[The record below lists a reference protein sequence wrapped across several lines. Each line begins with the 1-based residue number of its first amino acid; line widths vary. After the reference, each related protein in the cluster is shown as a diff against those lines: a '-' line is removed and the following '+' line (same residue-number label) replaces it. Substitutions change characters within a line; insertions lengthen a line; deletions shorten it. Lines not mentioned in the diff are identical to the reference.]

1 MKITFRNITT
11 ITLVQQGIG
20 TLLLIFILI
29 FFGKDIFSST
39 ITIVTFSI
47 TIFPLYLSSFYFQ
60 IEYYFR
66 NRGMELSIEN
76 ESFILKKSGNY
87 NVIKFED
94 IKYIIMYPSGTH
106 KGESLMAA
114 ATTWRLGSCYH
125 YMRIVTYS
133 NEETIITCLMNPRLY
148 ELFDSFDGVKTY
160 KLYPW
165 FPSTFIK

>member
-47 TIFPLYLSSFYFQ
+47 TIFPLYLSSFYLQ

-94 IKYIIMYPSGTH
+94 IKYIITSV
-106 KGESLMAA
+106 S
-114 ATTWRLGSCYH
+114 
-125 YMRIVTYS
+125 
-133 NEETIITCLMNPRLY
+133 
-148 ELFDSFDGVKTY
+148 
-160 KLYPW
+160 
-165 FPSTFIK
+165 